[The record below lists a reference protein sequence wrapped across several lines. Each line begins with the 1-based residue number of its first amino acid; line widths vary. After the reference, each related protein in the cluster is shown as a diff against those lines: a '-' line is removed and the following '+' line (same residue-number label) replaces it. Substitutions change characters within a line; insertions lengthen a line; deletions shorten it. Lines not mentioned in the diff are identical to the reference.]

1 MAGGGSKPTE
11 IKSKFDPR
19 VTTLREVVD
28 LYAKDARAEGRK
40 IENFEKTFD
49 LPGLKDML
57 DRPAIDMFEGSWD
70 GDLNPLEA
78 ALQGKRESTHRAVIS
93 AVSNIQRNVEREAG
107 RLRLNSGLIKITDT
121 VYIPAKS
128 QAYTKSFGYNPYK
141 IGFLTEALVKYV
153 ESNPADKPIANAIMF
168 QLQTGLRPSAVGGL
182 PTASFKTSERPGGSP
197 GIFIPKG
204 MKGVKT
210 NNNINIPLSRRSIA
224 ILQDQS
230 EYNKAEFGGSEGFF
244 VRRVKKNELASVDDG
259 DVNRVLRKLKSSF
272 GIKQDLRTIDTP
284 DVPYLTSYDL
294 RRLNATAFDQLGVDV
309 NNAGALIGRPIQSG
323 TEQARYIGA
332 TAGVYGDA
340 ATEDINKLSN
350 FFHQQYAETLDGA
363 KEAGQQGKSLSLN
376 TMLFDGETPEFTD
389 IETEAPA
396 PIKIQKF
403 DVGTDIQVEEKG
415 SVKATDSQVDTTSKQ
430 PSPELQEQLSKNN
443 LNFADIVANFGKKV
457 LPVGLVGAG
466 ILADTESFARDVAIE
481 GAALASKVPAG
492 PAGALPMIVASKEVG
507 AGELQPDDR
516 PATQEELVQATVDRG
531 SMTREEAIQFRADND
546 PQIQQEIME
555 QEAMRDA
562 SFLNIDRGPEANSVN
577 QSQGFLSR

>member
-40 IENFEKTFD
+40 IPDFEKTFN

-78 ALQGKRESTHRAVIS
+78 ALQGKKESTHRAVIS

-107 RLRLNSGLIKITDT
+107 RLRINSGLIKITDT

-141 IGFLTEALVKYV
+141 IGSLTEALVEHVKN
-153 ESNPADKPIANAIMF
+153 NPADKPIANAIMF

-182 PTASFKTSERPGGSP
+182 PTLSFKESKRPGGPP

-230 EYNKAEFGGSEGFF
+230 EFNSNELGGSPLFF
-244 VRRVKKNELASVDDG
+244 VKRSKNELVSVGDE
-259 DVNRVLRKLKSSF
+259 DVNRVLRKLGSSF

-309 NNAGALIGRPIQSG
+309 NKAGALVGRPIQAN

-332 TAGVYGDA
+332 APGVYGDP
-340 ATEDINKLSN
+340 ATEDVNKISN
-350 FFHQQYAETLDGA
+350 FFHQQYAETLSGA
-363 KEAGQQGKSLSLN
+363 SEAGQQGKSLSLN

-396 PIKIQKF
+396 PIKIKKF

-415 SVKATDSQVDTTSKQ
+415 PAKQAVPSPQVADDLMPAPNPEAAESLKAKGFDGKKMADAILNFINNDTTKAVTGVIAGAGSTLAAMVPGPVEALVTGVFDQK
-430 PSPELQEQLSKNN
+430 SLEEAGAK
-443 LNFADIVANFGKKV
+443 GKKLVQDVTGQEEGV
-457 LPVGLVGAG
+457 LPAFGEVAGVVGEMVTGAVADREAP
-466 ILADTESFARDVAIE
+466 LATSKF
-481 GAALASKVPAG
+481 LAS
-492 PAGALPMIVASKEVG
+492 PMATIASG
-507 AGELQPDDR
+507 FINGN
-516 PATQEELVQATVDRG
+516 
-531 SMTREEAIQFRADND
+531 EEATPVDMNT
-546 PQIQQEIME
+546 
-555 QEAMRDA
+555 
-562 SFLNIDRGPEANSVN
+562 G
-577 QSQGFLSR
+577 GFLSR

>member
-1 MAGGGSKPTE
+1 MAGGGTKPIE

-19 VTTLREVVD
+19 VMTLREVVD
-28 LYAKDARAEGRK
+28 LYAKDARAGGRK
-40 IENFEKTFD
+40 IEGFEKTFD

-78 ALQGKRESTHRAVIS
+78 ALQGKKESTHRAVIS
-93 AVSNIQRNVEREAG
+93 AVSNIQRNVLREAG
-107 RLRLNSGLIKITDT
+107 RLKLNADLIKITET
-121 VYIPAKS
+121 VYIPPKS

-141 IGFLTEALVKYV
+141 VGSLTEALVKHV
-153 ESNPADKPIANAIMF
+153 ENNPADKPVANAIMF

-182 PTASFKTSERPGGSP
+182 PTVSFKKSERPGGPP

-230 EYNKAEFGGSEGFF
+230 EFNSNELGGSPLFF
-244 VRRVKKNELASVDDG
+244 VKRSKNELVPVDDG
-259 DVNRVLRKLKSSF
+259 DVNRVLRKLGSSF
-272 GIKQDLRTIDTP
+272 GIKQDLRTVNTP

-309 NNAGALIGRPIQSG
+309 NRAGALIGRPIQAG

-332 TAGVYGDA
+332 APGVYGDA

-376 TMLFDGETPEFTD
+376 TFLFDGAEPQFVD

-396 PIKIQKF
+396 PIQIKQYDF
-403 DVGTDIQVEEKG
+403 GSDVGVEASTVIKPAPAAETLDETPASNPDVRASLEQKG
-415 SVKATDSQVDTTSKQ
+415 FNPAKMAEAIVDYLGKNKKAITGIAVGATT
-430 PSPELQEQLSKNN
+430 QLSNLIPGPADAFTALVDQESMRKAGEIGKNIGR
-443 LNFADIVANFGKKV
+443 DISGQQE
-457 LPVGLVGAG
+457 G
-466 ILADTESFARDVAIE
+466 IIPALGDVAGVTAELITGGVADPE
-481 GAALASKVPAG
+481 APVRTSQFLASPIAT
-492 PAGALPMIVASKEVG
+492 VASGFINRDKET
-507 AGELQPDDR
+507 APADDMYK
-516 PATQEELVQATVDRG
+516 G
-531 SMTREEAIQFRADND
+531 
-546 PQIQQEIME
+546 
-555 QEAMRDA
+555 
-562 SFLNIDRGPEANSVN
+562 
-577 QSQGFLSR
+577 GFLSN